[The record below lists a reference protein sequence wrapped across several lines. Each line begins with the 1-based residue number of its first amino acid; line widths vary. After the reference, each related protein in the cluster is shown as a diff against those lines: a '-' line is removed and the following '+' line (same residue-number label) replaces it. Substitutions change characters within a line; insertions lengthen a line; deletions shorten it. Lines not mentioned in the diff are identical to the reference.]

1 MHHGTE
7 NYCEEGNNFFFLN
20 MHDRF
25 FRWFGDFLKEGKVFL
40 PVFFY
45 LKKLFFAN
53 F

>member
-1 MHHGTE
+1 MGQKTTVKKE
-7 NYCEEGNNFFFLN
+7 IIFFLN

>member
-7 NYCEEGNNFFFLN
+7 NYCEEGNNFFFQICMIGFL
-20 MHDRF
+20 DGLGIFWKKEKF
-25 FRWFGDFLKEGKVFL
+25 FSQF
-40 PVFFY
+40 FFY